1 MWTQSPPPLRDPPT
15 STLPPHKGQR
25 NMIEP
30 AFRSVTLNFS
40 ASPMQHFGYLVWTF
54 AAQILRAHIQLR
66 PGRITGSKMDY
77 AQY

>member
-1 MWTQSPPPLRDPPT
+1 
-15 STLPPHKGQR
+15 
-25 NMIEP
+25 MIEP

-66 PGRITGSKMDY
+66 PGRITGSKIDY